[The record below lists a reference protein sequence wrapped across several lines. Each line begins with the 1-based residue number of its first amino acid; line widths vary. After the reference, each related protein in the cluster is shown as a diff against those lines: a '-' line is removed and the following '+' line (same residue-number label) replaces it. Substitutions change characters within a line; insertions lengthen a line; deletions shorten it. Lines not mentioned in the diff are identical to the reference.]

1 MVYLKR
7 RGDSALALDLEYDN
21 NPKKIIYKINAII
34 IGDQTV
40 NHEIEA
46 SPVNFNTNR
55 ATKITSKIPIGIIPI
70 INWCA
75 Y

>member
-7 RGDSALALDLEYDN
+7 RGDSALDLEYDN
-21 NPKKIIYKINAII
+21 IPNKNIYKTNAII

-40 NHEIEA
+40 SHEIDV
-46 SPVNFNTNR
+46 SPVNFNINK

>member
-7 RGDSALALDLEYDN
+7 RGDSALDLEYNN

-46 SPVNFNTNR
+46 SPVNFNINK

>member
-7 RGDSALALDLEYDN
+7 RGDSALDLEYDN
-21 NPKKIIYKINAII
+21 IPNKNIYKTNAII

-40 NHEIEA
+40 SHEIDV
-46 SPVNFNTNR
+46 SPVNFNTSI
-55 ATKITSKIPIGIIPI
+55 ATNATSKMPIGFIP